1 MSSHTVIKQVT
12 KSTFTP
18 SLLRELKSHID
29 ACDFISLSSIKTFS
43 ATSASSWRRRLLPF
57 DTAETAYLKA
67 KLAAESFQILNVSIC
82 PFRVDESK
90 VVAFPYNFHLFP
102 REEQSYS
109 FSCQASYLE
118 SLARKGF
125 DFNLCIYEGISY
137 LSRVQESLAKRRNA
151 SHLDFKVFSKSRK
164 SVADSLFMERIKARI
179 QYWRKSCL
187 NSNKSPHGDLANS
200 LRQLILG
207 TQLHGERPCMT
218 IDVCSDNQLNLILE
232 TVNGISD
239 SLVPLVV
246 RNSLGTPTSVR
257 VVFTSSE
264 EDKSALLSDIDHAEE
279 EQNFNLRGFRE
290 VMDLISNSQKPIVS
304 INCLNDFAFFHEKF
318 IAPLPPSLHEFTCS
332 LKMVFPK
339 ILDLGHLMKEIG
351 PLKNAMDTSS
361 SLNLEVPFQADRD
374 GGQSNQGRNALKIIS
389 LFVKINYLHI
399 CNNIEGYFNMF
410 HPTACMELESV
421 GCQDDTNT
429 YLTHQEDIA
438 KLGVHNLV
446 FLWGFNAASSLQLK
460 DKLRKYHPIFHEN
473 FDLKVIDRNC
483 AAIAFQRQGA
493 VVKLLK
499 EIKPRSSSIENMIS
513 DGVII
518 AGFGAYEKV
527 CRMGLW
533 DGRLADSL
541 QTVVLSDNTNSPLLA
556 EKSTE
561 ICWDNEVMLDQNEYL
576 KV

>member
-57 DTAETAYLKA
+57 DSAETAYLKA

-82 PFRVDESK
+82 PFRVDGSK

-118 SLARKGF
+118 SLACKGF

-151 SHLDFKVFSKSRK
+151 THLDFRIFSKSRK
-164 SVADSLFMERIKARI
+164 SVANSLFMERIKARI
-179 QYWRKSCL
+179 QYWRKSW
-187 NSNKSPHGDLANS
+187 DLANS
-200 LRQLILG
+200 LRQLILS

-218 IDVCSDNQLNLILE
+218 IDVCSDNQLNLVLE

-257 VVFTSSE
+257 IVFTSSE
-264 EDKSALLSDIDHAEE
+264 KDKSALLSDIDHAEE
-279 EQNFNLRGFRE
+279 EQNFKLCGFRE
-290 VMDLISNSQKPIVS
+290 VMDLISNSQKPIIS

-351 PLKNAMDTSS
+351 PLKNAKDTSS

-399 CNNIEGYFNMF
+399 CNNIEGYFNIF
-410 HPTACMELESV
+410 HPTAFMELESV

-446 FLWGFNAASSLQLK
+446 FLWGFNAASNLQLK
-460 DKLRKYHPIFHEN
+460 DMLRKYHPIFDEN
-473 FDLKVIDRNC
+473 FDLKIVDRNC

-493 VVKLLK
+493 VVELLK
-499 EIKPRSSSIENMIS
+499 ELKPRSSSIENMIS
-513 DGVII
+513 DGVRI

-527 CRMGLW
+527 CKMGLW

-541 QTVVLSDNTNSPLLA
+541 QTVALSDNNTPLLA
-556 EKSTE
+556 EKSTD
-561 ICWDNEVMLDQNEYL
+561 ICWDNKLMLDQDEYL

>member
-1 MSSHTVIKQVT
+1 MSSHAVIKQVT

-18 SLLRELKSHID
+18 SLLKELKTHID
-29 ACDFISLSSIKTFS
+29 GCDFISLSSIKTFS
-43 ATSASSWRRRLLPF
+43 ATSASPWRRRILPF

-67 KLAAESFQILNVSIC
+67 KLAAESFQILNVSVC
-82 PFRVDESK
+82 PFRLDGSK

-102 REEQSYS
+102 SEEQSYS

-118 SLARKGF
+118 SLAHKGF

-137 LSRVQESLAKRRNA
+137 LSRVQESLARWRNTT
-151 SHLDFKVFSKSRK
+151 HLDFRIFSKSSK

-187 NSNKSPHGDLANS
+187 NSKKSPHGELANS
-200 LRQLILG
+200 LRLLILG
-207 TQLHGERPCMT
+207 SQVYGERPCMT
-218 IDVCSDNQLNLILE
+218 IDVCSDHQVNLILE

-246 RNSLGTPTSVR
+246 RSKVGTPTSVR
-257 VVFTSSE
+257 VVFTNSE
-264 EDKSALLSDIDHAEE
+264 EDKSALLSDINRTEE
-279 EQNFNLRGFRE
+279 EQNIKLRGFRE

-339 ILDLGHLMKEIG
+339 ILDLGHLMEEIG
-351 PLKNAMDTSS
+351 PLKNTKNISS
-361 SLNLEVPFQADRD
+361 SINLEVPFQADKD
-374 GGQSNQGRNALKIIS
+374 GEQSNQGRNALKITS
-389 LFVKINYLHI
+389 LFLEISNLHI
-399 CNNIEGYFNMF
+399 SNKIEGYFNTF

-421 GCQDDTNT
+421 GCQDYTNT
-429 YLTHQEDIA
+429 YLTYQEDIA
-438 KLGVHNLV
+438 KLDAHKLV
-446 FLWGFNAASSLQLK
+446 FLWGLSAALSLQLK
-460 DKLRKYHPIFHEN
+460 DKLRNYHPIFNEN
-473 FDLKVIDRNC
+473 FDLKVVDRNC
-483 AAIAFQRQGA
+483 TVIAFQRQGA
-493 VVKLLK
+493 VVELLK
-499 EIKPRSSSIENMIS
+499 EVKTGSSYIENMMS
-513 DGVII
+513 DGVRI

-541 QTVVLSDNTNSPLLA
+541 QTVVSSNNTNSPVLA
-556 EKSTE
+556 E
-561 ICWDNEVMLDQNEYL
+561 ICWDNELMLEPNAYL